1 MICKGV
7 PSLAL
12 APMDGITDAS
22 MRELQGEIGG
32 FSYAVTEFI
41 RVSGATVP
49 GKVFRREVP
58 ELNSGAKTR
67 SGLPVQVQ
75 ILGGEPEWMAAT
87 AVEAWRAGAIA
98 IDLNFGCPAP
108 TVNRHDGGAT
118 LLQFPERIEEIVAA
132 VRQALPPE
140 VPVSAKLRLG
150 WECIEDI
157 YRNAEA
163 AAKGGADWLT
173 IHARTKSQGYKPPV
187 FWQPIGRVREQ
198 LDIPVVANGDIWAI
212 ADFKRCQEETGCEH
226 YMLGRS
232 ALANPQLSRQIASA
246 LGMRMVRPSVSL
258 PTDWHALL
266 SRLDSLTCEYFG
278 PSVSRSPARLK
289 QWLKL
294 AASFGSFTQF
304 DLVKR
309 AETSAELLEF
319 LQNTVV
325 EAA

>member
-12 APMDGITDAS
+12 APMDGITDAP
-22 MRELQGEIGG
+22 MRELQGEIGA

-49 GKVFRREVP
+49 AKVFRREVP
-58 ELNSGAKTR
+58 ELSSGAKTR
-67 SGLPVQVQ
+67 SGLSVQVQ

-87 AVEAWRAGAIA
+87 AVEVWRAGATA
-98 IDLNFGCPAP
+98 VDLNFGCPAP

-118 LLQFPERIEEIVAA
+118 LLQFPERIEEIVNA

-150 WECIEDI
+150 WECIDDI

-163 AAKGGADWLT
+163 ATRGGANWLT

-198 LDIPVVANGDIWAI
+198 LNIPVVANGDIWTI
-212 ADFKRCQEETGCEH
+212 DDFLRCQEETGCEH

-232 ALANPQLSRQIASA
+232 ALANPQLGRQIAGA
-246 LGMRMVRPSVSL
+246 LGMRMVRTSV
-258 PTDWHALL
+258 PTDLHALL

-294 AASFGSFTQF
+294 AANFGSFTQF

-309 AETSAELLEF
+309 AETSAELLEL
-319 LQNTVV
+319 LQNTAI